1 LAYGRRF
8 FRFVLLAISR
18 ETVMARSVTAERGR
32 EETVGLSGG
41 KGSGDLAGDVGL
53 LEEQAVAVVGFSDV
67 RSVE

>member
-1 LAYGRRF
+1 
-8 FRFVLLAISR
+8 
-18 ETVMARSVTAERGR
+18 MARSVTAERGR